1 MPEKINGRI
10 WRSWAESFSSST
22 TNGCISVNCTAAN
35 SHDVHGAVWRQW
47 VTQSTSSTTSDLS
60 NAVWETWVAIHNA
73 NIMANNSAVFVRPH
87 AETPEQIRARVA
99 AAEQRLVARK
109 AEDLARTKAQEKAHK
124 LLIEHLTPKQE
135 ETLRMHGYFDVD
147 LGERVY
153 RIRKG
158 GHGGWVERM
167 QGQKATDGYCIYV
180 TGDCPPEDHMLAQK
194 LMLEANEQ
202 EFLRIANRTAPRH

>member
-10 WRSWAESFSSST
+10 WRSWAEEYTSTT
-22 TNGCISVNCTAAN
+22 TNGCISVNCTANSYDAN
-35 SHDVHGAVWRQW
+35 VAIWRNW
-47 VTQSTSSTTSDLS
+47 VTQSTSAATTDLS
-60 NAVWETWVAIHNA
+60 LSVWQTWVAIQNA
-73 NIMANNSAVFVRPH
+73 QLMANNAAVFVRPQ

-99 AAEQRLVARK
+99 AAEQRAAIRRT
-109 AEDLARTKAQEKAHK
+109 EDLARTKAQEKAHK
-124 LLIEHLTPKQE
+124 LLIEHLTPRQE
-135 ETLRMHGYFDVD
+135 ETLRMHGYFDVEIGD
-147 LGERVY
+147 RVY

>member
-10 WRSWAESFSSST
+10 WRSWAES
-22 TNGCISVNCTAAN
+22 
-35 SHDVHGAVWRQW
+35 
-47 VTQSTSSTTSDLS
+47 STSSTTGDCFSVSCTANSYDANVAIWRNWVSQSTNATTTDLS
-60 NAVWETWVAIHNA
+60 HSVWQTWVAIHNA
-73 NIMANNSAVFVRPH
+73 AVAANNAAVFVRPQV
-87 AETPEQIRARVA
+87 ETPEQIRARVA
-99 AAEQRLVARK
+99 AAEQRAVARR

-124 LLIEHLTPKQE
+124 LLIEHLTPRQE
-135 ETLRMHGYFDVD
+135 ETLRMHGYFDVEIGD
-147 LGERVY
+147 RVY

-180 TGDCPPEDHMLAQK
+180 TGECPPEDHMLAQK